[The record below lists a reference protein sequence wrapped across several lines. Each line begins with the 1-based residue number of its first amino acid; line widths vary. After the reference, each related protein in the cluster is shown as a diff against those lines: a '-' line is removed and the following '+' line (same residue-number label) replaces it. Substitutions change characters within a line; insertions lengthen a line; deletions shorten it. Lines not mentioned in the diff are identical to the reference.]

1 MRNIFLFIRRYF
13 NFLSFILLQGVALY
27 FLFTYNKLHEAAFM
41 RVANEGTGWFSTRYD
56 NVELYFNLKQT
67 NEALSKENE
76 ALRNQLQSNF
86 IKVDTG
92 SKLVK
97 DTVAYDTLG
106 HFRQYIWRAAKVANN
121 SIGLQNNYITIRR
134 GEKQG
139 VHKDMGVISALGI
152 VGTVVNTSDN
162 YAVVMSLLHRQSR
175 VSVMMKKTGDV
186 GTVMWEGES
195 PLYLTMINVP
205 KSVPVAKG
213 DSVVTSQLTY
223 LFPKGVMVGTV
234 AEIVNDKTSNFY
246 SLRLKPATD
255 FYKLEYVTVV
265 ENMTKDEQK
274 KLEEATKKNQ

>member
-1 MRNIFLFIRRYF
+1 
-13 NFLSFILLQGVALY
+13 
-27 FLFTYNKLHEAAFM
+27 M

-56 NVELYFNLKQT
+56 NVELYFNLRKT
-67 NEALSKENE
+67 NEDLAKENE
-76 ALRNQLQSNF
+76 SLRNQLAANF
-86 IKVDTG
+86 IKTDTT

-97 DTVAYDTLG
+97 DTIAYDTLG
-106 HFRQYIWRAAKVANN
+106 HYRQYVWREAKVVNN
-121 SIGLQNNYITIRR
+121 SIGLQNNYITLHR

-139 VHKDMGVISALGI
+139 IHKDMGVISATGI
-152 VGTVVNTSDN
+152 VGTIVSTSDN
-162 YAVVMSLLHRQSR
+162 YAVVMSLLHRDSR
-175 VSVMMKKTGDV
+175 VSAMMKKTGDV
-186 GTVMWEGES
+186 GIVMWEGES

-213 DSVVTSQLTY
+213 DTIVTSQLTY

-246 SLRLKPATD
+246 SLHLKPAAD

-265 ENMTKDEQK
+265 ENFTKDEQK